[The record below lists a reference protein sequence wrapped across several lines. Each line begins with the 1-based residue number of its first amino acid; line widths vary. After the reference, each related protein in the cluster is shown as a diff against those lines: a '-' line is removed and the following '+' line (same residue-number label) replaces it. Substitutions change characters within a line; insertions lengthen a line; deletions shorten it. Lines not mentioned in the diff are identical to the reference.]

1 MVERYDVKEHKSRGE
16 QALKTALRVNALKTI
31 PIRVNAHTV
40 IQITE
45 AQRADEKFMK
55 RFCERWGVEIE

>member
-16 QALKTALRVNALKTI
+16 QALKTI

-40 IQITE
+40 IHITE
-45 AQRADEKFMK
+45 AQRADKKFMK